1 MGLVFGLVGCLC
13 GSVHLILSMVGD
25 YVVSAIWWFLCRC
38 GWCACGW
45 FLLLAFAC
53 CGRCCDLGSVSI
65 LSGVCVTSILVRV
78 LWLFEVLWL
87 RCAGIGA
94 AGCGLGGLVGGACST
109 LCLVFGSVLVF

>member
-1 MGLVFGLVGCLC
+1 MWLARFGGFFVGA
-13 GSVHLILSMVGD
+13 VGVR
-25 YVVSAIWWFLCRC
+25 VVGFYCW
-38 GWCACGW
+38 
-45 FLLLAFAC
+45 LLLVVVGVVIWVPF
-53 CGRCCDLGSVSI
+53 RYFRV
-65 LSGVCVTSILVRV
+65 VCVTSILARV